1 MFGVGRFRLGSA
13 LTVAVSVCLLVVRM
27 FLVRAYYDHQG
38 PSPRAGAVALQQSEP
53 AAPPASSWLI
63 FATTDRDTKV
73 RMQHAR
79 LRADD
84 PADGAASSPA
94 PAGDYLELRS
104 AAGGE
109 GEAVVLLAPVPAAKC
124 SAIDHISA
132 SFDGRPPESLAAEPA
147 VVDAGCSVKIAGFD
161 RFVQGLQNAQTLVLT
176 PRMPGAALRD
186 VAFHV
191 AGLTWE

>member
-38 PSPRAGAVALQQSEP
+38 MSPRVAAVALQQSGP

-63 FATTDRDTKV
+63 FATTDGDTRV
-73 RMQHAR
+73 RTQHAR

-84 PADGAASSPA
+84 PADGAAPSPA
-94 PAGDYLELRS
+94 QAGDYLELRS

-109 GEAVVLLAPVPAAKC
+109 SVAVLMLGGVPATKC
-124 SAIDHISA
+124 TAVDHVSA
-132 SFDGRPPESLAAEPA
+132 SFDGRPAERVEAEPA
-147 VVDAGCSVKIAGFD
+147 VVDGRCSVKLAGFD
-161 RFVQGLQNAQTLVLT
+161 RFVQGLLNAQTLVVA
-176 PRMPGAALRD
+176 PGMQGGAMRD